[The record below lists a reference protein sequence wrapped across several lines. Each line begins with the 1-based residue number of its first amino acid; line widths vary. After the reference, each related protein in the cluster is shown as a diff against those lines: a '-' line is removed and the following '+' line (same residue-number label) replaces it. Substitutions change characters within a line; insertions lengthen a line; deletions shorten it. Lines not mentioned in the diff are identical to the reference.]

1 MEDVRLIDYLVTQG
15 NATRLV
21 MPIENWHEQLRRGML
36 ELAVLL
42 AVAPGR
48 QYGLEILRQLAR
60 TDLVLTEGTIY
71 PLLGRL
77 EREGLMKADWVEG
90 EGPRARKYY
99 QLTPAGRVRTRRMCE
114 EFRAVSARMEQMIA
128 SVLGETR

>member
-1 MEDVRLIDYLVTQG
+1 
-15 NATRLV
+15 
-21 MPIENWHEQLRRGML
+21 MPIENWQEQLRRGML

-99 QLTPAGRVRTRRMCE
+99 QLTAPGRARMKKMAQ
-114 EFRAVSARMEQMIA
+114 EFRAIAIGMEQMIA
-128 SVLGETR
+128 TVMGDER